1 MTGEAVSE
9 AMSRMLGADD
19 DIGRQVALGQLLE
32 RLVRTTGQPAERL
45 GMVSAATMLLWQ
57 ATENGEDGL
66 QAACTAAKTMLSLA
80 KPDVAE
86 LSRLA
91 AVGRALLAVALE
103 LQGEKLLALPEHTEY
118 APEEG
123 DWAIWLGKHVVRVQ
137 TVETITVVN
146 GDASEDHISH
156 VTVRTAGDRVIPV
169 SPTELELYRR
179 DNQGP
184 AGDFMLVR

>member
-1 MTGEAVSE
+1 MTAEAVNE
-9 AMSRMLGADD
+9 AMSRMLSADD
-19 DIGRQVALGQLLE
+19 DIGRQMALGLLLE
-32 RLVRTTGQPAERL
+32 RLVHAAGQPAERL
-45 GMVSAATMLLWQ
+45 GMVSAAAMLLWQ
-57 ATENGEDGL
+57 ATENGEDSL
-66 QAACTAAKTMLSLA
+66 QAACVAAKTMLSFA

-103 LQGEKLLALPEHTEY
+103 LQGEKLLALPERTEY

-137 TVETITVVN
+137 TVEKITVV
-146 GDASEDHISH
+146 GDDASEDHISH

-169 SPTELELYRR
+169 SPKELELYRR
-179 DNQGP
+179 DGEGP
-184 AGDFMLVR
+184 VGDFGLVR